1 MTEVSVTRKIILNLY
16 APNNNIYRPQRRN
29 KTNPHSE
36 KLTH

>member
-16 APNNNIYRPQRRN
+16 ALTADPKEETRQIHS
-29 KTNPHSE
+29 HSE